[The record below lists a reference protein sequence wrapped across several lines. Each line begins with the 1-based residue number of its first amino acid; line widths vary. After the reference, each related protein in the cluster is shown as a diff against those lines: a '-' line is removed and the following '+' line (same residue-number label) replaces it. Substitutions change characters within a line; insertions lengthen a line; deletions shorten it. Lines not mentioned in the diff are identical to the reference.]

1 MKVVGYQSSKR
12 FIAAPI
18 PFERPEVKETQKED
32 VMGFKIRYYPT
43 NPKSSTY
50 ELNLGVFKS
59 GTPEEWLKHKS
70 ALNKI
75 LVGQNIQEPADKFC
89 MARRVLEGD
98 ALAVFNNAAEDNE
111 VTLETFNDCINAV
124 TAHVFPSR
132 ALSTQKRYM
141 RRYMRKPTDVKI
153 REYVA
158 RVNEINSYLKE
169 FPPFKQD
176 QMLEEDEILDI
187 LEFGVPASWQKLMVQ
202 HGFNPTDHSTQEFI
216 EMCERMEWTE
226 VQESNHKGTKSK
238 TNQNDGKG
246 GKSQPKASEEADS
259 KKKSN
264 KKKKTREGTSYCIY
278 HGVHGHD
285 TGECKVVLAQAKKMR
300 ASYETHKENYRND
313 KEGSNYKIPKKV
325 NYKDDST
332 KSNKKELYTLIQS
345 MVKDTMK
352 NETSKKHKEMESYCA
367 EKTNHK
373 RERDSESSSDSE
385 SDSDSSMHE

>member
-1 MKVVGYQSSKR
+1 MKASPSYNSKR

-18 PFERPEVKETQKED
+18 PFERPEVKDIHKED
-32 VMGFKIRYYPT
+32 VMVFKIWYYPS

-50 ELNLGVFKS
+50 DFNLGVFRS

-70 ALNKI
+70 AINKI
-75 LVGQNIQEPADKFC
+75 LVGQNIQDPSDKFC
-89 MARRVLEGD
+89 MVRRVLEGD
-98 ALAVFNNAAEDNE
+98 ALAVFNNAGKGQMTNE
-111 VTLETFNDCINAV
+111 LFKDCIDAV

-141 RRYMRKPTDVKI
+141 HRYMRKPNDCKI

-187 LEFGVPASWQKLMVQ
+187 LEFGVPASWQKLMIQ
-202 HGFNPTDHSTQEFI
+202 HGFNPTDHSIQEFV

-226 VQESNHKGTKSK
+226 VQESNHKGTKST

-246 GKSQPKASEEADS
+246 GKSQPKASQEANYEE
-259 KKKSN
+259 KYN

-278 HGVHGHD
+278 HSVHGHD
-285 TGECKVVLAQAKKMR
+285 TGECKVVLAQAKKCELPMKLTR
-300 ASYETHKENYRND
+300 KNITMPRKALITRFPRNLDSRQSLQTSLVRRSY
-313 KEGSNYKIPKKV
+313 I
-325 NYKDDST
+325 
-332 KSNKKELYTLIQS
+332 L
-345 MVKDTMK
+345 
-352 NETSKKHKEMESYCA
+352 SY
-367 EKTNHK
+367 
-373 RERDSESSSDSE
+373 SQ
-385 SDSDSSMHE
+385 